1 MKPRLLVRPR
11 TSPKRHPAI
20 LPGKANPWRYRTA
33 PVPPAQRGPEP
44 PRRVQARTRRPKG
57 SAPRLLPLELHRPL
71 ARSSAARLL
80 PGTSRCAPHARHP
93 HRIPGDIG
101 PSPANSVGMP
111 ALAGLRESGAAR
123 RVPGISAGKP
133 SKEALHRRPIGG
145 TQAKARSVARPRG
158 GFAEDAGLA
167 SADRRKCA
175 ARLRPRLSKRPRKR
189 P

>member
-1 MKPRLLVRPR
+1 MKPRLLVRSR
-11 TSPKRHPAI
+11 ASPKRHPAI

-133 SKEALHRRPIGG
+133 SKEALHRRPIGE